1 MSDKEK
7 LESLYAS
14 LPGEL
19 RSPSAIL
26 LVIEIL
32 IAVKKLYDL
41 LHKDKAK
48 LFTAPPTTDLC
59 WTVINGDEN
68 GKGVD

>member
-1 MSDKEK
+1 MSDEKK
-7 LESLYAS
+7 LETLYAS

-32 IAVKKLYDL
+32 LAVKKLYDL
-41 LHKDKAK
+41 LHKNERAK
-48 LFTAPPTTDLC
+48 LFAESPTTADGLR
-59 WTVINGDEN
+59 WEVID
-68 GKGVD
+68 GKEDK